1 MRFNSFAVSISAP
14 AGLISFSGSMHD
26 RPLWLTGIILE
37 TRRSIPL
44 QKAVQPGAVI
54 PAYDMRLLW
63 ISVNMHLSGRSLAL
77 TV

>member
-1 MRFNSFAVSISAP
+1 VVDGHNFRDPPFDSVTKGCSA
-14 AGLISFSGSMHD
+14 
-26 RPLWLTGIILE
+26 R
-37 TRRSIPL
+37 
-44 QKAVQPGAVI
+44 AVI